1 MKKLLMIAVAA
12 LVSAASAEYTS
23 QTIGV
28 TKVTT
33 TNQNT
38 ILAVP
43 FASLNGG
50 GLISANE
57 LVCTN
62 GLPIGTG
69 SSTTQL
75 HVFKNNEYYTWEL
88 DGVSGWVPV
97 ASSSHITEAVE
108 SNSIMASGGAIWIVL
123 PSVPVPSQDIYIY
136 GDFTTPCTSSTLVSA
151 KDNLVANPLQTKATI
166 GVEPAVGDV
175 LTVTKDGVADKYE
188 FKQNKAKTSSG
199 WRKDGAS
206 ASLPQI
212 EVGQGI
218 WYKRAGADTTITWT
232 AVGS

>member
-1 MKKLLMIAVAA
+1 MKKLLSLAVATLA
-12 LVSAASAEYTS
+12 LAAMADYTG

-33 TNQNT
+33 TNRNT
-38 ILAVP
+38 IVAVP
-43 FASLNGG
+43 FASLTNGTVA
-50 GLISANE
+50 ISAND
-57 LVCTN
+57 LVSTN
-62 GLPIGTG
+62 GLPTA
-69 SSTTQL
+69 TNL
-75 HVFKNNEYYTWEL
+75 HVFKDDAYYTWVL
-88 DGVSGWVPV
+88 DAAEGWVPAPDGSQDIPGV
-97 ASSSHITEAVE
+97 IA
-108 SNSIMASGGAIWIVL
+108 NSTIAKGGAIWVVL

-166 GVEPAVGDV
+166 CVEPVAGDV
-175 LTVTKDGVADKYE
+175 LTVTKDGIADKYE